1 VPLRLR
7 PYAHVGESRPV
18 GRDVRLRALARDELR
33 KMAIHTELGAGFLV
47 GLQRRLQ
54 EQDLSAKLGT
64 ETWMQF
70 HQEGIRTIGD
80 VALLSS
86 ERIQQ
91 IAAKQRLDR
100 KGLVAYSEARKKT
113 FIHDAYQPAP
123 RPFMPS
129 AMGTFDDRQN

>member
-1 VPLRLR
+1 
-7 PYAHVGESRPV
+7 
-18 GRDVRLRALARDELR
+18 
-33 KMAIHTELGAGFLV
+33 MAIHTELGEGFLV

-64 ETWMQF
+64 ETWMQL

-100 KGLVAYSEARKKT
+100 EGLVASSEACKKT
-113 FIHDAYQPAP
+113 FIHDVYQPAP

-129 AMGTFDDRQN
+129 AMGTCDDRQN